1 MSLNTMSNILKQK
14 SSLCPTNGR
23 QTVGDGASLPF
34 DTEASVLA
42 VCHLQGTDDMYY
54 YSTTFSGGP
63 GVVAFLTPLGQNALQ
78 TEGRR
83 TAVFNSSSPEFHY
96 PLINKPYNAPPAN
109 TNTNLTTNISRPVAC
124 PRAIPARAVSDL
136 STPPLTPDD
145 DDSDFGSLGSRC
157 SPVAFDKK
165 QEKDALDFL
174 MNLFPHEGLQAL
186 PYAKR
191 VSISAPNMGASFDGV
206 VLELPGKPKTLYVD
220 GKSAESVS
228 LRESIVALL
237 DLADERLECSALVI
251 VLERASP
258 NLGAL
263 LHSLMY
269 VGGTVVTKPVY
280 QVDPAFVLVGL
291 EI

>member
-1 MSLNTMSNILKQK
+1 MSTILKQK

-34 DTEASVLA
+34 DIEASVLA
-42 VCHLQGTDDMYY
+42 VCHLQGTNDMYY

-63 GVVAFLTPLGQNALQ
+63 GVTIPVRNA
-78 TEGRR
+78 
-83 TAVFNSSSPEFHY
+83 
-96 PLINKPYNAPPAN
+96 
-109 TNTNLTTNISRPVAC
+109 
-124 PRAIPARAVSDL
+124 SDL

-145 DDSDFGSLGSRC
+145 DEDSDFGSFGSR
-157 SPVAFDKK
+157 SSSAASNNTS
-165 QEKDALDFL
+165 QEKDTLDFL
-174 MNLFPHEGLQAL
+174 MNLFPHHGLQAL
-186 PYAKR
+186 PYAR
-191 VSISAPNMGASFDGV
+191 R
-206 VLELPGKPKTLYVD
+206 LPGKPKTLYVD

-237 DLADERLECSALVI
+237 DLADESLGCSTLVI
-251 VLERASP
+251 VLERVSP

-263 LHSLMY
+263 LHSLY
-269 VGGTVVTKPVY
+269 PVF